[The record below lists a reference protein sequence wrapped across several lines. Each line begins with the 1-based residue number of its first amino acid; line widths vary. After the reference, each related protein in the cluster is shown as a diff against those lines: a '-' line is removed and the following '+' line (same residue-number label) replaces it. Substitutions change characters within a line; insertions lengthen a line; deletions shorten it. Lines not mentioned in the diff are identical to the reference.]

1 MDRYKVKNLI
11 DSFFVAKRITEIMPE
26 LPKGL
31 KPRHIHVIN
40 SIAEI
45 RKIKDKVCVSDIS
58 SALKVTTPSVTKLI
72 NELYERNIVKKE
84 HEDVDKRI
92 VTLYL
97 TDLGEE
103 YYNYYIIEYHNKI
116 AEKLKNIEDENCE
129 MAIDIINKVYE
140 VIKSIESEEIKNG
153 K

>member
-1 MDRYKVKNLI
+1 MDRYKVKDLI

-72 NELYERNIVKKE
+72 NELYEMNIVKKE

-140 VIKSIESEEIKNG
+140 VIKSIESEEI
-153 K
+153 

>member
-72 NELYERNIVKKE
+72 NELYEMNIVKKE

>member
-1 MDRYKVKNLI
+1 MDRYKVKDLI
-11 DSFFVAKRITEIMPE
+11 DSFFVAKRITEMMPE

-58 SALKVTTPSVTKLI
+58 SALKVTTPSITKLI
-72 NELYERNIVKKE
+72 NELYEMNIIKKE
-84 HEDVDKRI
+84 QENVDKRI

-129 MAIDIINKVYE
+129 IAIDIINKVYE
-140 VIKSIESEEIKNG
+140 VIKSIEREDV
-153 K
+153 

>member
-1 MDRYKVKNLI
+1 MDRYKVKDLI
-11 DSFFVAKRITEIMPE
+11 DSFFVAKRITDIMPE

-58 SALKVTTPSVTKLI
+58 SELKVTTPSITKLI
-72 NELYERNIVKKE
+72 NELCDMNIVKKE
-84 HEDVDKRI
+84 NKDADKRI

-116 AEKLKNIEDENCE
+116 AEKLKSIDSENCE
-129 MAIDIINKVYE
+129 IAIDIINKVYKAM
-140 VIKSIESEEIKNG
+140 KSIESEEI
-153 K
+153 